1 MIRRPVVA
9 GAFYPGTAEAI
20 ENSLADIWPPQGPSP
35 VAVKAAVVPH
45 AGWIYSGKIAALT
58 LNRVVV
64 PDTVVLMGPNHTGM
78 GHPAAIMTEGYWLM
92 PGGPVELAQE
102 FGAILKEQSQILEE
116 DDQAHL
122 QEHSLEVQLPIL
134 TRINPKIRIAP
145 LCLAG
150 LSLKSCLG
158 LGRDL
163 ARAID
168 LYAKPVL
175 MVSSTDMS
183 HYETVESARLKDR
196 LAIDRILDMD
206 PEGLYNTV
214 RSQGITM
221 CGFIPTVIAL
231 VAAMELGAAEAELI
245 RYATSGEVNHDYQK
259 VVGYAGLIIK

>member
-20 ENSLADIWPPQGPSP
+20 EKSLNDIWPPEGIAPAP
-35 VAVKAAVVPH
+35 VRAAVAPH
-45 AGWIYSGKIAALT
+45 AGWIYSGKVAALT
-58 LNRVVV
+58 FSRIQV

-78 GHPAAIMTEGYWLM
+78 GHPAAMMSEGSWLL
-92 PGGPVELAQE
+92 PGGPVELARE
-102 FGAILKEQSQILEE
+102 FGEILKERSGIVEE
-116 DDQAHL
+116 DAQAHL
-122 QEHSLEVQLPIL
+122 QEHSIEVQLPLL
-134 TRINPKIRIAP
+134 TRINPGIRIVP

-150 LSLKSCLG
+150 LSYENCEG

-163 ARAID
+163 AKSID
-168 LYAKPVL
+168 LYGKPVL
-175 MVSSTDMS
+175 MVASTDMS

-206 PEGLYNTV
+206 PQGLYNTV

-221 CGFIPTVIAL
+221 CGFIPTVVAL
-231 VAAMELGAAEAELI
+231 VASMELGAAEAELV
-245 RYATSGEVNHDYQK
+245 RYATSGEVNQDYQR